1 MDRSSDRQNASE
13 TTALLGAA
21 QVAQPAEAVEALA
34 DGAAK
39 KGYGATGDRNGTRNG
54 DGPASS
60 SSSSSVAPGS
70 VVDEETAPAA
80 GPDDGDD
87 RIPKAQ
93 VFWLCMARLVEPV
106 AFFSIFPYISEMVKH
121 NGGLADADVGF
132 YNGLTES
139 LFSLTQ
145 AAVMI
150 SWGRLA
156 DRAGRKPAL
165 VASLAGVAVATAAF
179 GLSTSLLQMAA
190 ARCLAGVFA
199 GSVVTVRAMLADVST
214 PATQARVFSWFAFSG
229 NLGIFVGSLMGGAL
243 VDPAHQYGGVFAR
256 SAFLRDYPYALPSF
270 AVGAL
275 SAVACVTTALFVKET
290 LPSSDDDD
298 DGDDGKVLANSSS
311 SNDDDDGDF
320 ESEVARKKASAAEKA
335 RQESI
340 WQLLHEPGVQP
351 VLLNFAW
358 LYFVASGYTVI
369 IPLWWFTPVSLGG
382 FGFTPLQIS
391 VMTAFTGIVQA
402 VWLLVVFPPLQRRRG
417 TNGVMRLCAAAYPL
431 FFAVAPVAN
440 ALLRLGLGP
449 AFWAFFP
456 PSLALSS
463 GVAMAFTASQLA
475 INEVSPS
482 PRVLGTLTAFSL
494 MMTSVSRAVCPALF
508 TSLFAIGARTQLL
521 GGYAIWALLAALA
534 AGFAAVTRLLPDYE
548 ELRRQRLERV
558 RAEAGDATV
567 ASGLLELRGG

>member
-1 MDRSSDRQNASE
+1 MDRSSDRQNAGE
-13 TTALLGAA
+13 TTALLGAE
-21 QVAQPAEAVEALA
+21 QVAPPAQAVKVLA

-39 KGYGATGDRNGTRNG
+39 KGYGTAGDRKGTRNG

-60 SSSSSVAPGS
+60 SSSVASGS
-70 VVDEETAPAA
+70 VVDEETAATTTA
-80 GPDDGDD
+80 PDDDD
-87 RIPKAQ
+87 HIPKAQ
-93 VFWLCMARLVEPV
+93 VFWLCIARLVEPI
-106 AFFSIFPYISEMVKH
+106 AYFSIFPYISEMVKH
-121 NGGLADADVGF
+121 NGGLADTDVGF
-132 YNGLTES
+132 YNGLIES

-165 VASLAGVAVATAAF
+165 VVSLAGVAVATASF

-190 ARCLAGVFA
+190 ARCVAGVFA
-199 GSVVTVRAMLADVST
+199 GSVVTVRAMLADIST

-229 NLGIFVGSLMGGAL
+229 NLGIFLGSLLGGAL
-243 VDPAHQYGGVFAR
+243 VDPARQYGGVFAR
-256 SAFLRDYPYALPSF
+256 VAFLRDYPYAIPSF

-275 SAVACVTTALFVKET
+275 SAVTCVTTALFVKET
-290 LPSSDDDD
+290 LPSDDEVLTSHDDDD
-298 DGDDGKVLANSSS
+298 D
-311 SNDDDDGDF
+311 F
-320 ESEVARKKASAAEKA
+320 EGEARKKASAAEKA

-358 LYFVASGYTVI
+358 LCFVATGYTVI
-369 IPLWWFTPVSLGG
+369 IPLWWFTPISLGG
-382 FGFTPLQIS
+382 FSFTPLQIS

-402 VWLLVVFPPLQRRRG
+402 VWLIIVFPPLQRRRG

-431 FFAVAPVAN
+431 FFTVAPVAN
-440 ALLRLGLGP
+440 ALLRLGLEP

-494 MMTSVSRAVCPALF
+494 MLTCVSRAICPALF

-521 GGYAIWALLAALA
+521 GGYAIWAFLFVLA

-548 ELRRQRLERV
+548 ELKRQRLERE
-558 RAEAGDATV
+558 RAKAGDATAV
-567 ASGLLELRGG
+567 SGPLESRSS